1 MNSGSCRGLCN
12 LSKNRAT
19 VWSGAFGKSYV
30 EDDAATT
37 RFRIPDGRTKIME
50 LPSIGGRLNYTRRSY
65 SVTLY
70 GSHACACTSLP
81 RIRLTSGPRVE
92 RITRTLSR
100 LSGRAWP
107 YEQLPCLVFSY
118 SLRFR
123 RATRVHSTD
132 LYIISYCRS
141 KSPARSSKPSQSFR
155 SATTLWR
162 RGKYDS
168 VVALNMSAVR
178 LHMFSTPTEF
188 RLVMQVAE
196 QGPTD
201 VP

>member
-1 MNSGSCRGLCN
+1 MSNYRVSYFPILYDFEEP
-12 LSKNRAT
+12 RA
-19 VWSGAFGKSYV
+19 Y
-30 EDDAATT
+30 
-37 RFRIPDGRTKIME
+37 IP
-50 LPSIGGRLNYTRRSY
+50 PAS
-65 SVTLY
+65 
-70 GSHACACTSLP
+70 
-81 RIRLTSGPRVE
+81 
-92 RITRTLSR
+92 
-100 LSGRAWP
+100 
-107 YEQLPCLVFSY
+107 
-118 SLRFR
+118 
-123 RATRVHSTD
+123 
-132 LYIISYCRS
+132 IISYCRS

-188 RLVMQVAE
+188 QLVMQVAE